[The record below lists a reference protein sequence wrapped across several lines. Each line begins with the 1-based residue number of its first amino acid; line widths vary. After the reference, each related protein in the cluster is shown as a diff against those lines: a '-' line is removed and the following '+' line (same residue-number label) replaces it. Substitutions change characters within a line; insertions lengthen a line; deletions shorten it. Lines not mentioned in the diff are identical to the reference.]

1 MDFLGF
7 DLQIAC
13 LFEEEDVNLFAYLWI
28 FLDFACLFALQEEE
42 EEEDLEVPDVNL
54 FAFAWILPVC
64 LLGFIYG
71 LSWI

>member
-28 FLDFACLFALQEEE
+28 FLDFACLFA
-42 EEEDLEVPDVNL
+42 
-54 FAFAWILPVC
+54 W
-64 LLGFIYG
+64 IYG
-71 LSWI
+71 FKRFKIWI